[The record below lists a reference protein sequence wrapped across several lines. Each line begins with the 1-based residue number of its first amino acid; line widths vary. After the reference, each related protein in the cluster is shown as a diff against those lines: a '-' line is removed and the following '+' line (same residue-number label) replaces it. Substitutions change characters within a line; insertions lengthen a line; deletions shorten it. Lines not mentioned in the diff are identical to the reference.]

1 MLIFCILGFKNLIQ
15 PSFIIF
21 QSVFL
26 RYSCCFSLHLHMH
39 VHPPSFKVQCRLG
52 RDRGSRQTGV
62 NILPKY
68 FVRIWINFWRCEQ
81 SMIARFLSVCWPII
95 LEANFYMSGCVR
107 VWSGCGLLQTTT
119 VSTCRMEAST
129 QHRLKPSHLKLTKL
143 ASIDTR
149 RVSTW
154 VFCFLQYKNSKFFWS
169 PTAKGVGKIG
179 GTLVLS
185 ETCL

>member
-1 MLIFCILGFKNLIQ
+1 MLIFCISGFKILIQ
-15 PSFIIF
+15 PSF
-21 QSVFL
+21 

-68 FVRIWINFWRCEQ
+68 FVRIWINFRRCER
-81 SMIARFLSVCWPII
+81 SMITRFLSVCWPII
-95 LEANFYMSGCVR
+95 LEANFYISGCVR

-119 VSTCRMEAST
+119 VSTCRMEESAEIQT
-129 QHRLKPSHLKLTKL
+129 FTSHTDKITFHWHQKTFNLG
-143 ASIDTR
+143 
-149 RVSTW
+149 
-154 VFCFLQYKNSKFFWS
+154 FLHFRSKYSKFSWS
-169 PTAKGVGKIG
+169 IAAKGVGKIG
-179 GTLVLS
+179 DVLVLS